1 MPHVGGAEEI
11 LPDISA
17 SQTPPMNDITLSR
30 SNVARLWHSWRK
42 KGGHTESW
50 GRLNFISAASEKC
63 QPMTEEDRKYQPMSC
78 KEPRRQEYR
87 RYVFTWYDLNAAST
101 LMRQKI
107 SSAGETLV
115 LKCFFLSAL
124 QQRYSPHHVHASSH
138 KYVSYCTKTRKQT
151 KVQVFKIKAERK

>member
-17 SQTPPMNDITLSR
+17 AQTPPMNDITLSR

-50 GRLNFISAASEKC
+50 GRLILFQQHQRNVSQWQKRTVNINQWAANSLA
-63 QPMTEEDRKYQPMSC
+63 DRNTGATFSLGT
-78 KEPRRQEYR
+78 
-87 RYVFTWYDLNAAST
+87 TWT
-101 LMRQKI
+101 LHQRKWDKKI

-138 KYVSYCTKTRKQT
+138 KYISYCTKTRKQT